1 MHYFH
6 FFTIIDHW
14 DSRSHNSNHSRIAIA
29 SYLLSVCLSK
39 IVSSITLT
47 SESSSQQQHTMSH
60 NKVLNQLSPL
70 LHLTQSRDIFTPITD
85 IWHFSFQNIGPLP
98 TAHWSPHPQP
108 DSAQQV
114 GRHVVQG
121 AGNKPSD
128 NFPRSSL
135 VRRKV
140 AAPWLVGRG
149 CRVTFYVRKFTLTS

>member
-60 NKVLNQLSPL
+60 NKVLNQLSLL
-70 LHLTQSRDIFTPITD
+70 LHLTQGQAIFTPITD
-85 IWHFSFQNIGPLP
+85 IWHFSFQNIGPLLQP
-98 TAHWSPHPQP
+98 TDHHTLNQTQPNRSAAMLYREQETSPVTIFLAPHWSAAKLPRP
-108 DSAQQV
+108 DWSA
-114 GRHVVQG
+114 G
-121 AGNKPSD
+121 
-128 NFPRSSL
+128 
-135 VRRKV
+135 V
-140 AAPWLVGRG
+140 AASLFMFESLP
-149 CRVTFYVRKFTLTS
+149 

>member
-70 LHLTQSRDIFTPITD
+70 LHFTQGQVIFTPITD

-98 TAHWSPHPQP
+98 QPTGHHTLNQTQPNRSAAMLYREQETSPVTIFLAPHWSAAKLPRP
-108 DSAQQV
+108 DWSA
-114 GRHVVQG
+114 G
-121 AGNKPSD
+121 
-128 NFPRSSL
+128 
-135 VRRKV
+135 V
-140 AAPWLVGRG
+140 AASLFMFESLP
-149 CRVTFYVRKFTLTS
+149 